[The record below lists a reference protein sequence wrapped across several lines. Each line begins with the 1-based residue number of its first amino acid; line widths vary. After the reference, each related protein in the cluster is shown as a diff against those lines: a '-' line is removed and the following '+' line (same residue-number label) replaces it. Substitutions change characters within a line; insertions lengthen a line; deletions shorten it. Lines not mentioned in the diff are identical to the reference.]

1 MSDIQTT
8 NYPATAKVLVRSENQ
23 GRTAL
28 GIIQAYCL
36 IHPEAT
42 MADINRAFPREKFA
56 STKKLQDTFY
66 TVDEMERVAQAEGD
80 ERMMKGVEDIKSG
93 KPSAYYFTLGD
104 GTRATYCNVVWGQG
118 NFPTLVE
125 WAKQYDI
132 YVASFEKGRKGKL
145 GYYELEYLN
154 SWKPQVE
161 IVEKIVE
168 KEVVREVEKKHIPWW
183 VWLLLGLAVVGILL
197 VLLCRPKSASQ
208 VVTVTDTVVQTVVDT
223 VYIQQLEQIEDSYN
237 AAQFQKDKADLSEDA
252 KFVLHD
258 LAKLMNKYPE
268 MRLRI
273 EGHTSAEGDAAHN

>member
-104 GTRATYCNVVWGQG
+104 GTGQPTATWCGGKATSPRSSNG
-118 NFPTLVE
+118 PSSTTSMSPAL
-125 WAKQYDI
+125 
-132 YVASFEKGRKGKL
+132 RK
-145 GYYELEYLN
+145 
-154 SWKPQVE
+154 
-161 IVEKIVE
+161 
-168 KEVVREVEKKHIPWW
+168 
-183 VWLLLGLAVVGILL
+183 A
-197 VLLCRPKSASQ
+197 
-208 VVTVTDTVVQTVVDT
+208 
-223 VYIQQLEQIEDSYN
+223 
-237 AAQFQKDKADLSEDA
+237 
-252 KFVLHD
+252 
-258 LAKLMNKYPE
+258 
-268 MRLRI
+268 I
-273 EGHTSAEGDAAHN
+273 EGNWATTSWSTSTAGSRKWK